1 MRPRR
6 RLALAFSTLAA
17 AAAREELLVSTQI
30 VHRHGDRT
38 PITPLADRSYWA
50 TIVPSAAE
58 LAALADGTAVVPAD
72 AVATR
77 VHGHASLEKGS
88 ATKCH
93 SQKKFTCIHFTIWR
107 LFGPWVGL
115 T

>member
-17 AAAREELLVSTQI
+17 AVAREELVSTQI

-58 LAALADGTAVVPAD
+58 LAALADGTAVAPAEKSPRTRPR
-72 AVATR
+72 AT
-77 VHGHASLEKGS
+77 ASS
-88 ATKCH
+88 A
-93 SQKKFTCIHFTIWR
+93 R
-107 LFGPWVGL
+107 
-115 T
+115 

>member
-17 AAAREELLVSTQI
+17 AVAREELVSTQI

-58 LAALADGTAVVPAD
+58 LAALADGTAVAPAD
-72 AVATR
+72 RRTRPRAT
-77 VHGHASLEKGS
+77 ASS
-88 ATKCH
+88 A
-93 SQKKFTCIHFTIWR
+93 R
-107 LFGPWVGL
+107 
-115 T
+115 